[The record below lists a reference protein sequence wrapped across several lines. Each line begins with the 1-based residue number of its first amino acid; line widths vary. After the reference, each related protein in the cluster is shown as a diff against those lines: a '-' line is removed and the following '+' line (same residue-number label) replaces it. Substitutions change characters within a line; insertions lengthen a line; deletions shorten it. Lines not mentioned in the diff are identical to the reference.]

1 MAGKAKFE
9 IVAEDKT
16 AAAWRSALGNAK
28 TSTDRIRG
36 MLGAAFAGIGITAVV
51 GLSRQAIALGDD
63 LSRAA
68 IAAGISG
75 KALSQLAYVAKQSD
89 VELKTLSTSI
99 RKMQIALSEARTGG
113 KQQIETLQ
121 ALGLTIKDLQGLDA
135 DKQFEILGDRI
146 SMLKDPTDRARAA
159 VELFGKAGADLLPLF
174 ADGAKGIQKLR
185 REAEEIGATLTD
197 DQIQALANADAA
209 IKKLDSAWDHFWA
222 KMVARA
228 GNSGVTDWLNR
239 LSGSMPLEQRVRQ
252 QQFLVDNENGWESD
266 ESREKHKRTLQ
277 ALLREQDLA
286 NAHPELG
293 GRGTR
298 VSGSGPEVPDAPPG
312 FTNTAAIEAE
322 KKEQEKFL
330 KDYRDSVRDMNADVD
345 READDQLKR
354 DNDRWLERQDQA
366 RGYYEKWKQ
375 SEQDVNEW
383 RETQWRESAAV
394 FRDYFVNAIGDMI
407 NTGKFQWRDF
417 LSFMIAEVARRQI
430 GKMFDSIFNS
440 AAANGGGGGGGW
452 FSAIFGAVV
461 NSYAG
466 NVSGALASGSAVEGR
481 ANGGDVQAGSVYR
494 INENT
499 PNSELWMPGV
509 SGTVLGRGSLGG
521 VNAPISLTIDARGA
535 TEDAIKL
542 LPSFGK
548 QLIDQAEERIVGRL
562 RRDYYGLNQ

>member
-16 AAAWRSALGNAK
+16 AAAWNSALRTAK
-28 TSTDRIRG
+28 TSADKIG
-36 MLGAAFAGIGITAVV
+36 GVFQASLAGI
-51 GLSRQAIALGDD
+51 SF
-63 LSRAA
+63 AA
-68 IAAGISG
+68 IAGVGLRAVEFGDNLAKAATKAGIAGREMST
-75 KALSQLAYVAKQSD
+75 LAYAAKLAD
-89 VELKTLSTSI
+89 VPLEALSTSLK
-99 RKMQIALSEARTGG
+99 KMQIGLSEARTGG
-113 KQQIETLQ
+113 KDQIETLH
-121 ALGLTIKDLQGLDA
+121 ALGLEFKDLQTLKPDQ
-135 DKQFEILGDRI
+135 QFEVLADRI
-146 SMLKDPTDRARAA
+146 SKLKDPADRTRAA
-159 VELFGKAGADLLPLF
+159 VALFGKAGSDLLPMF
-174 ADGAKGIQKLR
+174 EQGAEGIQKAR
-185 REAEEIGATLTD
+185 IEAEKLGLSFNDE
-197 DQIQALANADAA
+197 QLAK
-209 IKKLDSAWDHFWA
+209 ISKLDDSVKRMSASWEHFATVIAAKVAPNVTWLMDHMSGVPRTA
-222 KMVARA
+222 SERVADLEDQLEMMRQARGPDVAGRRAAVLEKLAAARA
-228 GNSGVTDWLNR
+228 A
-239 LSGSMPLEQRVRQ
+239 VR
-252 QQFLVDNENGWESD
+252 D
-266 ESREKHKRTLQ
+266 ESIREMGV
-277 ALLREQDLA
+277 AL
-286 NAHPELG
+286 P
-293 GRGTR
+293 
-298 VSGSGPEVPDAPPG
+298 GSKPTPDVVPRG

-562 RRDYYGLNQ
+562 RRDYYGLNK